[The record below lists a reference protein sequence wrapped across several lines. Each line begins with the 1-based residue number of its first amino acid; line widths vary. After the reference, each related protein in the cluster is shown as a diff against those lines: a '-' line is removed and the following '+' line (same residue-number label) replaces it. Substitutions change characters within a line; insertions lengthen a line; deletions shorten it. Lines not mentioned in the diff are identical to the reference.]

1 METMKT
7 KYIIFAAAAVLSVVG
22 CNKSNV
28 DQPLSGDAIRFGA
41 SYRTEVFTKADPQP
55 GTSNYDEGTSY
66 LLFAVGSQ
74 ASAADYNWVSD
85 NGFSNA
91 PQTGTETDLHAI
103 SYEPV
108 ANFRPGNLLD
118 FYALTYGSTTTPALD
133 AALADG
139 TTPTITIAEASDRL
153 PDLMHSNEV
162 KNRTAAHGQILLPFD
177 HATAA
182 LNFLVSK
189 QDESG
194 DPEANHQLNNVKLTG
209 ITIQNVA
216 ESATMDLV
224 TGQWS
229 WTASNVGSRI
239 AFPTASATTF
249 DIPVNA
255 ASVGDADIL
264 IFPNDDGVDTNNA
277 FDTAHPYKYQDP
289 ANDES
294 ANKGEQIIVS
304 VGLSGIEDW
313 DVGAGTHVPFNG
325 TLVDGTVVTDGVC
338 TIHYPMRVYN
348 DTDGS
353 DAGPLHFLRNKRYTL
368 SITVMRN
375 NVRIVAVSPQVYDWV
390 DVNVFP
396 TVADVPLG
404 QPITIGNVV
413 WMDRN
418 LGAKSAD
425 CENDW
430 LDTVGY
436 YWEFGRNIPFM
447 VDWEIFRNNG
457 YDVPANWKKPDG
469 TGGGSNAQ
477 RGLVCDANQR
487 IVAPKQVGGKWI
499 FQDNFLY
506 TFDQYGRKY
515 SEVIHKTL
523 KDIKGSG
530 TAPDGDYAA
539 INPGDKGTYAFLHYI
554 PSGGSVSYWYYA
566 GQHDFTTNHWKTVSN
581 QPVPKGWRLPTAK
594 DVYSIMPEESFDWT
608 VTSNRFKSEGV
619 ANGPEHTK
627 GNTTSAAARE
637 YADSYY
643 YQFFYGN
650 VKVNPNATPDA
661 NGRTEPTRLPVS
673 ETRVYGIKYQG
684 TSKAYRYMIE
694 MRKGK
699 KDGSFTKTYYA
710 RFSFYPA
717 TKDDKFTQ
725 TASGGT
731 VSKWNLQEFD
741 WDHPSTV
748 IDFPMSGQMYSY
760 ISDGAHW
767 CLNLFGIQLKIRLD
781 VPHNNQTYCM
791 KLSNDGTGVHGTF
804 MATTVPTRLVR
815 DVNVTD

>member
-7 KYIIFAAAAVLSVVG
+7 KYIIFAAAAVLSVG

-41 SYRTEVFTKADPQP
+41 SYRTEVFTKAGSQV

-74 ASAADYNWVSD
+74 TAAADYNWVSN
-85 NGFSNA
+85 NGFQNA
-91 PQTGTETDLHAI
+91 PQVGTESDLHAI

-108 ANFRPGNLLD
+108 ANFRPGTTLD
-118 FYALTYGSTTTPALD
+118 FYALTYGNTTTPALD
-133 AALADG
+133 ADLADG
-139 TTPTITIAEASDRL
+139 VTPTITIAETSDRL

-194 DPEANHQLNNVKLTG
+194 DEEANKQLSNVKLTG
-209 ITIQNVA
+209 ITIKNVA
-216 ESATMDLV
+216 QTATMDLV
-224 TGQWS
+224 SGEWS
-229 WTASNVGSRI
+229 WTAANVGSRV
-239 AFPTASATTF
+239 AFPTASATTL
-249 DIPVNA
+249 DIPVDA

-264 IFPNDDGVDTNNA
+264 IIPNDDGVDNNA
-277 FDTAHPYKYQDP
+277 FDPANPYKYQDP
-289 ANDES
+289 ANDGS
-294 ANKGEQIIVS
+294 ANKGEQVIVS
-304 VGLSGIEDW
+304 VSLSGIEDW
-313 DVGAGTHVPFNG
+313 DLANNRHKPFNG
-325 TLVDGTVVTDGVC
+325 TLVDGTVVENGAC
-338 TIHYPMRVYN
+338 TINYPMRVYN

-368 SITVMRN
+368 SIIVMRN

-390 DVNVFP
+390 NVELFP
-396 TVADVPLG
+396 TTDDVPLG
-404 QPITIGNVV
+404 QPITIGTTV

-418 LGAKSAD
+418 LGASSAD
-425 CENDW
+425 CENEW

-436 YWEFGRNIPFM
+436 YWEFGRNIPWM
-447 VDWEIFRNNG
+447 VDWEIFRRNG
-457 YDVPANWKKPDG
+457 YNVPSQYKDKN
-469 TGGGSNAQ
+469 GSLKDNST
-477 RGLVCDANQR
+477 RGYVCAPNGK
-487 IVAPKQVGGKWI
+487 IVSPTQVGGKWI
-499 FQDNFLY
+499 FQDNFMY
-506 TFDQYGRKY
+506 TFDQYGHKY
-515 SEVIHKTL
+515 CEVRHETL
-523 KDIKGSG
+523 MMIKGNG
-530 TAPDGDYAA
+530 TGPDGDYAA

-554 PSGGSVSYWYYA
+554 PSSSSVSYWYYA
-566 GQHDFTTNHWKTVSN
+566 GQHDFTTNYWKTVSN

-594 DVYSIMPEESFDWT
+594 DVYTIMPEDTFDWT
-608 VTSNRFKSEGV
+608 VTSARFKSEGV
-619 ANGPEHTK
+619 ANGPIHTSQS
-627 GNTTSAAARE
+627 GDASTRE
-637 YADSYY
+637 YADKYY

-650 VKVNPNATPDA
+650 VKVNPDA
-661 NGRTEPTRLPVS
+661 SASANLSDPIRLPVS

-699 KDGSFTKTYYA
+699 KDGSFDKTYYA
-710 RFSFYPA
+710 RFYFYPA
-717 TKDDKFTQ
+717 TKDEKFTQ
-725 TASGGT
+725 SGTAASVT
-731 VSKWNLQEFD
+731 QWNLHKFD
-741 WDHPSTV
+741 WDHPSSV

-760 ISDGAHW
+760 INEEAHW
-767 CLNLFGIQLKIRLD
+767 VLNLFGIQLKIRLD
-781 VPHNNQTYCM
+781 IPHNHETYCM

>member
-7 KYIIFAAAAVLSVVG
+7 KYIIFAAAAVLSVG
-22 CNKSNV
+22 CNKSNI

-41 SYRTEVFTKADPQP
+41 SYRTEVFTKAGSQV

-74 ASAADYNWVSD
+74 AAAADYNWVSE
-85 NGFSNA
+85 NGFQNA
-91 PQTGTETDLHAI
+91 PQTGTESDLHAI

-118 FYALTYGSTTTPALD
+118 FYALTYGNTTTPALD
-133 AALADG
+133 ADLADG
-139 TTPTITIAEASDRL
+139 VTPTITIAEASDRL

-162 KNRTAAHGQILLPFD
+162 KDRTAAHGQILLPFD

-189 QDESG
+189 QDETE

-224 TGQWS
+224 SGQWT
-229 WTASNVGSRI
+229 WAAANVGSRV

-255 ASVGDADIL
+255 EPVGDTDIL
-264 IFPNDDGVDTNNA
+264 IFPNDDGNDNNNA
-277 FDTAHPYKYQDP
+277 FDPASLYKYQDP
-289 ANDES
+289 ANDGS
-294 ANKGEQIIVS
+294 TNKGEQIIVS

-313 DVGAGTHVPFNG
+313 DVAAGAHVPFNG
-325 TLVDGTVVTDGVC
+325 TLVDGTVVTDGAC
-338 TIHYPMRVYN
+338 TIHYPMRLYN

-368 SITVMRN
+368 SIVVMRN

-390 DVNVFP
+390 NVDIFP
-396 TVADVPLG
+396 STNEVPLG
-404 QPITIGNVV
+404 QPITIGTTV

-418 LGAKSAD
+418 LGASSAD
-425 CENDW
+425 CENEW

-447 VDWEIFRNNG
+447 VDWEIFRNNQ
-457 YDVPANWKKPDG
+457 YNVPAQYKDKNG
-469 TGGGSNAQ
+469 TLQSNSTRA
-477 RGLVCDANQR
+477 LVCDPSGK
-487 IVAPKQVGGKWI
+487 IVSPTQVGGKWV
-499 FQDNFLY
+499 FQDNFMY

-523 KDIKGSG
+523 KDIKGNG
-530 TAPDGDYAA
+530 TGPDGDYAA
-539 INPGDKGTYAFLHYI
+539 INPGDNGTYAFLHYI
-554 PSGGSVSYWYYA
+554 PSNSSVSYWYYA
-566 GQHDFTTNHWKTVSN
+566 GQHDFTTNYWKTVSN

-594 DVYSIMPEESFDWT
+594 DVYTIMPEDTFNWT
-608 VTSNRFKSEGV
+608 VTSNRFMSKGV
-619 ANGPEHTK
+619 ANGPTHTSES
-627 GNTTSAAARE
+627 GDASCRE

-650 VKVNPNATPDA
+650 VAVNPNASASA
-661 NGRTEPTRLPVS
+661 NLSTPTRLPVN

-699 KDGSFTKTYYA
+699 KDGAFDKTYYA

-725 TASGGT
+725 SGTASSVT
-731 VSKWNLQEFD
+731 QWNLHKFD
-741 WDHPSTV
+741 WDHPSSV

-760 ISDGAHW
+760 IADNAHW
-767 CLNLFGIQLKIRLD
+767 TLNLFGIQLKIRLD
-781 VPHNNQTYCM
+781 IPHSNQTYCM

-815 DVNVTD
+815 DVNVND